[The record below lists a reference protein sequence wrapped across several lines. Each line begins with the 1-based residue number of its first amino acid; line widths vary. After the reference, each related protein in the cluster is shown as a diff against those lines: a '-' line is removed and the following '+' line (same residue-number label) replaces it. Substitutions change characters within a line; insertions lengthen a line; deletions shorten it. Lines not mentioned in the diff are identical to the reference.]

1 MRPSCVCVYELNVAR
16 CDANASSTQSIAIV
30 LYYINIH
37 CCYRYW
43 WSSFVRLEVL
53 KDIFSDGKEVP
64 LLLSRTT
71 KFCQTSFNVGKGGM
85 RAMVF
90 CDLLI
95 VTFFILNF
103 FENVHC
109 EGEVVELSL
118 ARPEIGHVVVVVVV
132 VVCGGGDGLIWK
144 SGSGGT
150 SGIVCS

>member
-1 MRPSCVCVYELNVAR
+1 
-16 CDANASSTQSIAIV
+16 
-30 LYYINIH
+30 
-37 CCYRYW
+37 
-43 WSSFVRLEVL
+43 
-53 KDIFSDGKEVP
+53 
-64 LLLSRTT
+64 
-71 KFCQTSFNVGKGGM
+71 
-85 RAMVF
+85 MVF